1 MNLGVKGLTIAT
13 RFYEKCCMTRTL
25 RSRHAN
31 KRSGRELRVRYRIGI
46 GHYQNEW
53 ETGSESATQRHLG
66 SFGGTGHAEIPSKNA
81 TTTIMAVF
89 AARYTAIVLPL
100 HCCLSSLVSCPC
112 KRSQLSAI
120 AVLIRPSSRL
130 VLVMSNS
137 ERKIFS
143 LQVVTTVR
151 VSVGNVYTST
161 KHPAILFRPFPLRL
175 RRLGHHVLCGL
186 SIVACPCPK
195 SYLFLFFFFNFGSNS
210 WKIQRKS

>member
-1 MNLGVKGLTIAT
+1 MGNWVGISNAKALGIVWRDRTRRNAKQKCHHYNYGCLCSQVNSNCTAAAFLLVLARILSLQTI
-13 RFYEKCCMTRTL
+13 
-25 RSRHAN
+25 
-31 KRSGRELRVRYRIGI
+31 
-46 GHYQNEW
+46 
-53 ETGSESATQRHLG
+53 
-66 SFGGTGHAEIPSKNA
+66 P
-81 TTTIMAVF
+81 
-89 AARYTAIVLPL
+89 
-100 HCCLSSLVSCPC
+100 
-112 KRSQLSAI
+112 SAI

-186 SIVACPCPK
+186 LIVACPCPK